1 MSVAFNYDVFIS
13 YRHRPLDNIITK
25 GVFERLERYRLPRTL
40 RDQGHEDI
48 KRVFRDTEELAVSK
62 ILTETIDDALRSAN
76 CMVLICT
83 TDAPL
88 SPWVDREVSM
98 FIKMGRAE
106 YIYPLLVN
114 GDPEIS
120 FPPSLKLVPDVMD
133 RVMDVRCEGDD
144 PKKILAKADTELLK
158 VIARVS
164 GCEEDDLV
172 REHKRRKNRQFVLR
186 TGAIAASFLA
196 VVGVSLGLMRMAG
209 QYRDRAQQQEAA
221 SMRILNELTYSLPDH
236 LTNVP
241 GAYGR
246 IAHIIQENTE
256 DLNAILRLSRNKEA
270 AEYEAAANYEKLAS
284 ARSILGAHTDAI
296 RSEETAIEL
305 FESLSRAGAEGGTEA
320 LASAYNNLGNIHK
333 SAGNITD
340 SARDYA
346 HAISLLGSVEDP
358 DPLVLARLY
367 YNAGA
372 VAVDAGDSDLA
383 AGSFE
388 KSLAV
393 LSPLEESEQII
404 EAKAQANYN
413 YGVLLY
419 RQGNYAGAEERLA
432 AAADLYE
439 RLLDVTDSLQNRS
452 SQVRAAAALAMCLS
466 DQGRFAEADECYEQ
480 AYLSALDLAGDAEN
494 MEYQSLLAEICIN
507 RGICF
512 NIQGEYGPA
521 DEYYTMAADLYE
533 IIVGRTGSASDKA
546 TYALA
551 LLNTGENAFKLGE
564 YDRSR
569 TFFEKGLDVYG
580 EACGSLG
587 DYDVSQYY
595 AWLSYYQVIHL
606 RQFDDALD
614 SAQLARDLQPEN
626 VLANLN
632 LAYAC
637 LYGGYPDDA
646 DYLLTLIA
654 SLGKGQAETI
664 RMDLAAQRNS
674 GLVPPDIPFILEN
687 GY

>member
-1 MSVAFNYDVFIS
+1 MSLAFNYDVFIS

-25 GVFERLERYRLPRTL
+25 GVFERLERYRLPRSL
-40 RDQGHEDI
+40 RNQGHENI

-62 ILTETIDDALRSAN
+62 ILTETIDDALRSSN
-76 CMVLICT
+76 CLVLICT

-98 FIKMGRAE
+98 FIRMGRAE

-114 GDPEIS
+114 GDPEKS
-120 FPPSLKLVPDVMD
+120 FPPSVKLVPDIMD
-133 RVMDVRCEGDD
+133 RLMDVRCEGDD

-172 REHKRRKNRQFVLR
+172 REHKRRHNRQFMLR

-196 VVGVSLGLMRMAG
+196 VAGVSLALLHLAG
-209 QYRDRAQQQEAA
+209 QYRDKAQQQEAA

-246 IAHIIQENTE
+246 IARIIQDKTE
-256 DLNAILRLSRNKEA
+256 DLNAILRLSRNKET
-270 AEYEAAANYEKLAS
+270 AEFEAAANYEKLAA
-284 ARSILGAHTDAI
+284 ARSILGAHSDAI
-296 RSEETAIEL
+296 VSEKTAI
-305 FESLSRAGAEGGTEA
+305 SLYEALSETGAEGATAA

-333 SAGNITD
+333 SAGNIPD

-346 HAISLLGSVEDP
+346 YAVSLLGSVEDP

-388 KSLAV
+388 KSLAI

-452 SQVRAAAALAMCLS
+452 SLVRSSAALAMCLS
-466 DQGRFAEADECYEQ
+466 DRGRFAEADVCYEQ
-480 AYLSALDLAGDAEN
+480 AFLSASELARDAEN
-494 MEYQSLLAEICIN
+494 MDYQVLLAEICIN

-512 NIQGEYGPA
+512 NIQGEYDRA
-521 DEYYTMAADLYE
+521 DEYYTMASELYQV
-533 IIVGRTGSASDKA
+533 IVERTGSASDRA
-546 TYALA
+546 EYALS
-551 LLNTGENAFKLGE
+551 LLNTGENAFKQGE
-564 YDRSR
+564 YSRSR
-569 TFFEKGLDVYG
+569 QLFEDGLAVY
-580 EACGSLG
+580 ENACQSLG
-587 DYDVSQYY
+587 DYDLSQYY
-595 AWLSYYQVIHL
+595 AWLSYYQLIHL
-606 RQFDDALD
+606 RRFDDAVS
-614 SAQLARDLQPEN
+614 SALSAVDLQPSN

-637 LYGGYPDDA
+637 LYGGYWDDA
-646 DYLLTLIA
+646 DYLLTQIA
-654 SLGKGQAETI
+654 GLGEGQAETI
-664 RMDLAAQRNS
+664 RMDLAAQRQS
-674 GLVPPDIPFILEN
+674 GLEPPDIPFIRN
-687 GY
+687 MGA